1 MDDDLAFLRSWGFGV
16 RDISVPVLIAYGET
30 DVLVPAAHGAWLAAN
45 VPDCV
50 VKIDDEAGHMG
61 SDPER
66 EIAENA
72 RWLRDGVPPAK
83 SLGGPN
89 RQPAC
94 INFQDSRRRS
104 ARVPPPPGRCS
115 ASPRP
120 S

>member
-1 MDDDLAFLRSWGFGV
+1 VDDDLAFLRSWGFGV

-66 EIAENA
+66 EIAENP

-83 SLGGPN
+83 SLGGAE
-89 RQPAC
+89 PAAC
-94 INFQDSRRRS
+94 MHQFSGFEASLCACASS
-104 ARVPPPPGRCS
+104 AR
-115 ASPRP
+115 AM
-120 S
+120 